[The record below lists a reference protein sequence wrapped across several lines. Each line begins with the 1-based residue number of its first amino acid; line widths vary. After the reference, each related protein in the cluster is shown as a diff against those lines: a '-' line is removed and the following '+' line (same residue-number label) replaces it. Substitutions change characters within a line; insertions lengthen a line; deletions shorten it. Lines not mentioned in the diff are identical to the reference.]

1 MMFTGLGL
9 ALGSWISVAILFLA
23 HCYLYGRRVVAE
35 EKALVDTLGAPYTEY
50 MLRTKRF
57 IPFLV

>member
-23 HCYLYGRRVVAE
+23 HCCLYGRRVVAE
-35 EKALVDTLGAPYTEY
+35 EKALADTLGAPYTEY